1 MDLMDRENGTVNS
14 GPKSRT
20 WQIILKHQITS
31 SPPKKQSKRKY
42 ELRANLISQCRLD
55 GVQCILQEPLQ
66 GARFKKRCHKSV
78 HFVLSIINTLH
89 RSMSEIACMSINC
102 KSIFFFPTNIPWAH
116 SLSGSSH
123 WLQPVCVSLL
133 QGSAQSRIFT
143 HDLLTLSLNRS
154 VNFFSR
160 RRIYPPQPP
169 HSPTHPNNPPS
180 LPRGVWVNP
189 HDTESVLLLLISSSQ
204 PISYEGQNKNPEMCR
219 VLLTHEVMCR
229 WV

>member
-1 MDLMDRENGTVNS
+1 MDLMDRVNGNVNS

-31 SPPKKQSKRKY
+31 NPPKKQSKRKY

-55 GVQCILQEPLQ
+55 GVQCILREPLQ

-78 HFVLSIINTLH
+78 HFVLTIINTLH
-89 RSMSEIACMSINC
+89 WSMSEIACMSINC
-102 KSIFFFPTNIPWAH
+102 ESIFFPPTNIPWAH

-123 WLQPVCVSLL
+123 WSQPVSVSLL

-154 VNFFSR
+154 VNFSPGVESET
-160 RRIYPPQPP
+160 PPTP
-169 HSPTHPNNPPS
+169 HTHQPPS

-189 HDTESVLLLLISSSQ
+189 HETESVPLLLISSLQ